1 VRFTQCDGAVN
12 AILLDV
18 SATEFGLRGVDATDV
33 TDVQML
39 GLGQPV
45 EWRVTDGM
53 LRVRLPD
60 RMPIS
65 PAHVLTLG
73 RGARALG

>member
-1 VRFTQCDGAVN
+1 
-12 AILLDV
+12 
-18 SATEFGLRGVDATDV
+18 VDATDV
-33 TDVQML
+33 TDVQIL

-73 RGARALG
+73 RGARPLG